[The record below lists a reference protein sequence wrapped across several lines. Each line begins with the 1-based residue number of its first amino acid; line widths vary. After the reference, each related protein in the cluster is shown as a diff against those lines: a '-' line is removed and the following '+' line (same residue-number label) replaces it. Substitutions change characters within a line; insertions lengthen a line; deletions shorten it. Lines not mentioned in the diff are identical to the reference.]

1 MKIKKVAEKQEIQD
15 GEKKAARSEK
25 EAKKLVPEQFYK
37 WIKIFENK
45 ASERMLMR
53 KIQDHAIN
61 LKEEF
66 IPNKR
71 KSYLLSREERE
82 EVREFI
88 QEQMRKRYI

>member
-1 MKIKKVAEKQEIQD
+1 MEIKKVAEKQEIWD
-15 GEKKAARSEK
+15 DEKKVARSEK
-25 EAKKLVPEQFYK
+25 EAKKLVPEQSYK
-37 WIKIFENK
+37 WIKIFEKK

-53 KIQDHAIN
+53 KMQDHAIN